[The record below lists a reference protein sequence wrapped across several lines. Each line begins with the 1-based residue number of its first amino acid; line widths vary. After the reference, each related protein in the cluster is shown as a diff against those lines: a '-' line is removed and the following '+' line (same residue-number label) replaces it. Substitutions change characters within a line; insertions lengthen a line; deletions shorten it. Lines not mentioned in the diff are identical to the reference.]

1 MGAWATQVERARDRI
16 ESGLQEISAIAQ
28 GGTAVGAGLNAPEGF
43 DVLFCEKLAE
53 LTGLPF
59 RPSTDKFAALAAHDA
74 LIGASGD
81 LNRLAVAL
89 FKISADFKLLAC
101 GPRG

>member
-16 ESGLQEISAIAQ
+16 ESGLQEIYAVAQ
-28 GGTAVGAGLNAPEGF
+28 GGTAVGTGLNAPEGF
-43 DVLFCEKLAE
+43 DVLFCERLAA